1 MSEFTYSMA
10 RKGGILCQASTAAMR
25 FVVSA
30 IFLIWACSVCALPQ
44 QDEYYGDVQE
54 AQPPYGQ
61 QDQSGYDQQNQP
73 GYDQQDQSGY
83 GQQDQSG
90 YYGPSQAEYDESGS
104 PEYQDSDQTQYDES
118 DQTQYQRTEPGTTNV
133 EVRPIS
139 LSSSIALGQLK
150 MEGSLELIRIS
161 SSRTGV
167 RVGPVCRIAAG
178 LTRTT

>member
-54 AQPPYGQ
+54 VQPPYG
-61 QDQSGYDQQNQP
+61 
-73 GYDQQDQSGY
+73 QQDQSGY